1 MIEPHPVAAAGDAAA
16 VARTSRGLR
25 RELGDAIRGTGA
37 DYTKIPLRR
46 AVFLLAVPMVLELVL
61 ELTFAV
67 VDIWFVARLGAS
79 AVATVGLT
87 ESFLFLLYAIG
98 VGLAM
103 AVTAVVAR
111 RTGEGDRQA
120 AAISAAQAIWIAVL
134 ASLPFAVIGVVF
146 ARELLQLMDADPWTL
161 THGVRY
167 LQWMLGSNVVIML
180 LFVCNA
186 VFRGAGDAAV
196 AMRVLW
202 VANGLNIVLDPI
214 LIFGF
219 GPIPAL
225 GVEGAA
231 IATVIGRGSGAAM
244 QLVILLRGS
253 QHIRV
258 AAAQFA
264 IEAGTLWHIV
274 RTSLGGVG
282 QMIVAMTAWIFL
294 MRILAAIG
302 SDAVAG
308 ATIAMRL
315 MMFTLMPAWGMSNA
329 AATLVGQNLGA
340 GEPGRAEASVWRI
353 GWYNMAFTVA
363 VSVIFFL
370 FPSELMQLFTAERAV
385 VDVGAEW
392 LRILSYSYF
401 VYGWWMVAVQAFNG
415 AGDTVTPTKI
425 NLVFFWLIQIP
436 LAWLLALRLDLQATG
451 VFWAVFVSETS
462 VGLFTLWLF
471 TRGPGRRCGFERA
484 AQSASGHAQELA
496 PRLRPV
502 GSEVRFGILE
512 VGGAPFRDRV
522 ARGVPL
528 HLCRGE
534 TVHLCGVQAE
544 DLCAQRGSDL
554 RIPVPL
560 AQRLGDLEGPECLDL
575 IRGVPHDAGGGRRH
589 HLRVTPCAFP
599 PTDLGAAAA
608 CRLVSCEAPAAAHH
622 DCPTVSPDLRRRCCR
637 VGEVPILEEA

>member
-1 MIEPHPVAAAGDAAA
+1 MSSTDPSAAAGTAAA
-16 VARTSRGLR
+16 PARSLR
-25 RELGDAIRGTGA
+25 QELGDAIRGTGA

-61 ELTFAV
+61 ESTFAV

-87 ESFLFLLYAIG
+87 ETFLFLLYAIG

-111 RTGEGDRQA
+111 RTGEGDREA
-120 AAISAAQAIWIAVL
+120 AAVSAVQAIWIAVL
-134 ASLPFAVIGVVF
+134 ASLPFAVVGIVY
-146 ARELLQLMDADPWTL
+146 ARELLQLMGADAWTL

-180 LFVCNA
+180 LFVGNA
-186 VFRGAGDAAV
+186 IFRGAGDAAV

-202 VANGLNIVLDPI
+202 VANGVNIVLDPI
-214 LIFGF
+214 LIFGL

-231 IATVIGRGSGAAM
+231 IATVIGRGTGVAM
-244 QLVILLRGS
+244 QLWMLLRGS
-253 QHIRV
+253 EHLRV
-258 AAAQFA
+258 AATQLGL
-264 IEAGTLWHIV
+264 EARTLWQIV
-274 RTSLGGVG
+274 RTSLGGIG

-294 MRILAAIG
+294 MRILAAVG
-302 SDAVAG
+302 SEAVAG
-308 ATIAMRL
+308 ATIAIRL

-340 GEPGRAEASVWRI
+340 GEPGRAEAAVWRI

-363 VSVIFFL
+363 VSVVFFL
-370 FPSELMQLFTAERAV
+370 FPRELMGLFTAERAV

-471 TRGPGRRCGFERA
+471 TRGGWKTA
-484 AQSASGHAQELA
+484 
-496 PRLRPV
+496 
-502 GSEVRFGILE
+502 
-512 VGGAPFRDRV
+512 RV
-522 ARGVPL
+522 
-528 HLCRGE
+528 
-534 TVHLCGVQAE
+534 
-544 DLCAQRGSDL
+544 
-554 RIPVPL
+554 
-560 AQRLGDLEGPECLDL
+560 
-575 IRGVPHDAGGGRRH
+575 
-589 HLRVTPCAFP
+589 
-599 PTDLGAAAA
+599 
-608 CRLVSCEAPAAAHH
+608 
-622 DCPTVSPDLRRRCCR
+622 
-637 VGEVPILEEA
+637 